1 MAKIRVHEL
10 AKEIGMP
17 SKQLVDILQAMGLN
31 IKNHMSTMEENQV
44 VWVKKKL
51 QEGASATGKGK
62 QEAQAAR
69 GEQPDSQARESQ
81 AKQQPKPAEEQR
93 DRGPSQVQGRSEASS
108 RPVTDNL
115 RTPLKYST
123 SKSNPVLTMLV
134 SNLPMNHIGDPS
146 SSVLLSIPAD
156 HSHHGNRIKTYNPA
170 VINGEDNLDAAIKP
184 PLLEIDIRVP
194 RPEGDKA
201 SPVTNPGGRKT

>member
-1 MAKIRVHEL
+1 VLQQRAKVSKR
-10 AKEIGMP
+10 P
-17 SKQLVDILQAMGLN
+17 KQLEVNNPTAKPENRKPNNSQNQLRNKGIGDLPKFKDGLRQVPDQSRTIL
-31 IKNHMSTMEENQV
+31 E
-44 VWVKKKL
+44 
-51 QEGASATGKGK
+51 
-62 QEAQAAR
+62 
-69 GEQPDSQARESQ
+69 P
-81 AKQQPKPAEEQR
+81 
-93 DRGPSQVQGRSEASS
+93 
-108 RPVTDNL
+108 
-115 RTPLKYST
+115 PLKYST

-201 SPVTNPGGRKT
+201 SPVTNPGGQENLISLAIALLRKPINIGLH